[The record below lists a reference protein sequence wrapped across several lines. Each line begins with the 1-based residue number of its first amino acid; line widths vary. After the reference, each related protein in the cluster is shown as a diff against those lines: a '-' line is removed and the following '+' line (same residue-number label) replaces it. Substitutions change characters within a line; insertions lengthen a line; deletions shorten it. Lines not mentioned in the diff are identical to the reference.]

1 MPADSAAASLEAPL
15 AIAIQNGR
23 RAARGNTGGRP
34 GDRNVPCPIRSTE
47 RFRFAVIASP
57 VAGVLQ
63 RPIEFTQDTSEAF
76 RQLLLGLGVTCSMSR
91 SGNVWDN
98 SVMESFFSTLTTE
111 RVHNRRYATRDAART
126 DIVDDI
132 ERFYNPLRRHSTLGN
147 ISPVEFE
154 RAAGVA

>member
-23 RAARGNTGGRP
+23 RATRGNTGGRP

-63 RPIEFTQDTSEAF
+63 RPIEFTPCPSAAF
-76 RQLLLGLGVTCSMSR
+76 TARLTAHGIRISMDGQGCWRDNVFVADARAGLGRYLTLYNMRRLHSSLADQSPAVA
-91 SGNVWDN
+91 
-98 SVMESFFSTLTTE
+98 FSSHPSLPLP
-111 RVHNRRYATRDAART
+111 VAA
-126 DIVDDI
+126 
-132 ERFYNPLRRHSTLGN
+132 
-147 ISPVEFE
+147 
-154 RAAGVA
+154 